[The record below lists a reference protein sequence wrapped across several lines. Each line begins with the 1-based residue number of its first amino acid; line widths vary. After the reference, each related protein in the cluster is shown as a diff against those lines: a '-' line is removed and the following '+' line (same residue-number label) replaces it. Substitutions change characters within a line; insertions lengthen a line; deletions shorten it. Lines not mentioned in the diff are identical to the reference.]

1 LGFACI
7 NGQTCLAD
15 GCLLFAEFSRFL
27 GFILRFEGFQY
38 AKACLPIIHG
48 IFFAPS
54 LLYAKSFLTP
64 SFLQN
69 SLGFRGSKLVFAGRF
84 CKFLLGISFLV
95 NPCGGQTIDS
105 GLKLKDFSFVLW

>member
-27 GFILRFEGFQY
+27 GFIPRFKGFQY
-38 AKACLPIIHG
+38 AEACLPIIHG

-54 LLYAKSFLTP
+54 LLYAKSFLTLHFYKTL
-64 SFLQN
+64 SDFVAAIN
-69 SLGFRGSKLVFAGRF
+69 FAGRF
-84 CKFLLGISFLV
+84 LRVFAGNFIS
-95 NPCGGQTIDS
+95 GKS
-105 GLKLKDFSFVLW
+105 LWGSNN